1 MSADSLFYGHIHLNL
16 LIYKVMQTRK
26 RKVSKKVARAQARK
40 QITPAEVKFVK
51 KPENQETIKVELD
64 RTVMIGDLAKL
75 TGLSV
80 GTIIGTL
87 LKNGVMATI
96 NDSVDRETIE
106 IIAPDLNI
114 EVAAKTEN
122 LTEEQDQELAGN
134 LELRPPVVVVLGH
147 VDHGKTTL
155 LDAIRKTNIAAKE
168 SGGITQH
175 IGAYQIKKEF
185 KDGERLITFLD
196 TPGHA
201 AFSALRAHGANVGD
215 IAIIVV
221 AADEGVKPQTKEA
234 LSHARAAGVPII
246 TAITKADRPEAQIDK
261 VKGELAELDLTP
273 EDWGGKTPTV
283 AVSAVAGTGL
293 DDLLDTVLLIADLEE
308 LKAQTEGR
316 ASGIVIESHLE
327 KGVGPIATV
336 LVQSGRLK
344 VGDAIQINKVW
355 GKIRFLETDQG
366 KRVNF
371 ADPAMPVRI
380 AGLSGV
386 AGFGNKMTVVAD
398 EKKAREMAENFHEQ
412 KLHTATILTESAEG
426 KTKYLNLIIKAD
438 TDASIAAI
446 KNSIEGFSNED
457 VQIKIVHE
465 GVGAVNESDINM
477 AISSNA
483 LVLSFYVN
491 TAVPAKNLA
500 EQNRVI
506 ISEYKVI
513 YNLVDDIAAA
523 TQGLL
528 EPEIVSETIGR
539 LKILKVFKTTKSSQI
554 VGGRVEEGVARD
566 KAKFKIRRDGEEVGI
581 GSINTLQRG
590 QVTAQEVTQGEE
602 CGMGVDITA
611 HIEEGDVLEIFHEI
625 EKIRKINSK

>member
-1 MSADSLFYGHIHLNL
+1 
-16 LIYKVMQTRK
+16 MQNK
-26 RKVSKKVARAQARK
+26 RKKLSKKVARAEARK
-40 QITPAEVKFVK
+40 QTGPIEVKFSK
-51 KPENQETIKVELD
+51 KPESREVIKVELD
-64 RTVMIGDLAKL
+64 RTVMVGDLSKL
-75 TGLSV
+75 TGISV
-80 GTIIGTL
+80 GEIIGTL
-87 LKNGVMATI
+87 LKNGLMATI

-114 EVAAKTEN
+114 EVISKTES
-122 LTEEQDQELAGN
+122 LAEKQSEVQIGD
-134 LELRPPVVVVLGH
+134 LDSRPPVIVVLGH

-234 LSHARAAGVPII
+234 LSHAKAAGVPII

-261 VKGELAELDLTP
+261 VKGELAEIDLTP

-283 AVSAVAGTGL
+283 IISATQGTGI
-293 DDLLDTVLLIADLEE
+293 DDLLDTILLIADMEE
-308 LKAQTEGR
+308 FKSSSTDR

-336 LVQSGRLK
+336 LIQNGRLK
-344 VGDAIQINKVW
+344 IGDAVQINKVW
-355 GKIRFLETDQG
+355 GKIRFLENDQG
-366 KRVNF
+366 ERINF

-386 AGFGNKMTVVAD
+386 AGFGNKMMVVSD
-398 EKKAREMAENFHEQ
+398 EKKARELADSFHEP
-412 KLHTATILTESAEG
+412 KNYSATILTESEG
-426 KTKYLNLIIKAD
+426 SKIKYLNLIIKAD
-438 TDASIAAI
+438 TDASITAI
-446 KNSIEGFSNED
+446 KSSIEGFSNEE
-457 VQIKIVHE
+457 VIIKIVHE
-465 GVGAVNESDINM
+465 GVGAVTESDINM

-483 LVLSFYVN
+483 LVLSFYVD
-491 TAVPAKNLA
+491 TSVAAKNLA
-500 EQNRVI
+500 EQNGVI
-506 ISEYKVI
+506 ISEYKII
-513 YNLVDDIAAA
+513 YNLIDDIEAA

-539 LKILKVFKTTKSSQI
+539 LKVLKVFKTTKSNQI
-554 VGGRVEEGVARD
+554 IGGRVEDGTVRNN
-566 KAKFKIRRDGEEVGI
+566 AKFKIHREGEEVGI
-581 GSINTLQRG
+581 GNITTLQRG
-590 QVTAQEVTQGEE
+590 QVIAQEVIQGEE
-602 CGMGVDITA
+602 CGMGVEITA
-611 HIEEGDVLEIFHEI
+611 HIEEADVLEIFHEI
-625 EKIRKINSK
+625 EKIKKINSK